1 MANEEVH
8 SQQWIDKIEE
18 LVHRAESLVDPK
30 CRSIAVDL
38 LQAVLEFHAAGLER
52 MMEIAAA
59 SGAPGDAILERIAAD
74 DLTSS
79 VLLLHGLHPDDF
91 ETRVNRAVARLEE
104 SFGSRG
110 ASVSLISIDDGAVR
124 LRFESGRAWAGA
136 KATIEKAIYQ
146 AAPEITS
153 VIVEGFKEP
162 VPVDFVPVSNLLS
175 GSRL

>member
-18 LVHRAESLVDPK
+18 LVRRAENIADPK
-30 CRSIAVDL
+30 CKGVAVDL

-52 MMEIAAA
+52 IMELVAAA
-59 SGAPGDAILERIAAD
+59 GPPVDALIERIVAD
-74 DLTSS
+74 DLVSS

-91 ETRVNRAVARLEE
+91 ETRVNRAVAKLNE

-110 ASVSLISIDDGAVR
+110 ASVRLLSMEDGAVHV
-124 LRFESGRAWAGA
+124 RFESGRAWAGA
-136 KATIEKAIYQ
+136 KASIETAIYQ
-146 AAPEITS
+146 AAPESTS

-162 VPVDFVPVSNLLS
+162 VPIDFVPVSNLLN
-175 GSRL
+175 GSRV